1 MTSPEPQDWQRRFQ
15 DLKMKIDDRT
25 SVDSSAFDRLEVE
38 PPSFGTETF
47 INSYQQAI
55 AWFNSIPS
63 SAKLVAIAGGGIL
76 GLTLIKT
83 VFQLITSLLTL
94 SVLGIILYLV
104 YRFWIAPKSVE

>member
-25 SVDSSAFDRLEVE
+25 SVDSSFDRLEID
-38 PPSFGTETF
+38 PQSFGAETF
-47 INSYQQAI
+47 GRSYQQSI

-63 SAKLVAIAGGGIL
+63 SAKLVAIAGGGLL

-104 YRFWIAPKSVE
+104 YRFWIAPKGGEG

>member
-1 MTSPEPQDWQRRFQ
+1 MNSPEPQDWQRRFQ
-15 DLKMKIDDRT
+15 DLKMKIDRT
-25 SVDSSAFDRLEVE
+25 SVDSSFDKLEIE
-38 PPSFGTETF
+38 PPSFGAETF
-47 INSYQQAI
+47 GRSYRQSI

-63 SAKLVAIAGGGIL
+63 SAKLVAIAGGGLL

-104 YRFWIAPKSVE
+104 YRFWIAPKGGEG